1 MAWAGQGSGIEGNGT
16 AAGGKSWKVRIPRH
30 LGAVIRGSAGRWL
43 AAFVFLGLFQ
53 AQAFALDEGVGRV
66 LAVVK
71 TTGTTAEVEL
81 QVENYALYHNSPV
94 EVFTPAGKV
103 AATLVIPGGVDMLR
117 KGDKTR
123 VALQLKSAFSLAGGL
138 VTEPGKFAGYA
149 ALVKALGPGAAGPAA
164 PATSAPAAPAPAA
177 PAASAGAPSVTACP
191 YSAAELKGALGLD
204 LSDGKADM
212 EIPFPGG
219 KALGCRYQ
227 GKGANTPSLWLK
239 HTVMNNPAAPE
250 NANYFKALAGK
261 LQKVPGD
268 PDGAAWQAHQG
279 DNTQAALVYLRKGV
293 IVEARVTVTP
303 REPGFEATKAKL
315 LRLRRVP

>member
-1 MAWAGQGSGIEGNGT
+1 
-16 AAGGKSWKVRIPRH
+16 
-30 LGAVIRGSAGRWL
+30 
-43 AAFVFLGLFQ
+43 VFLGLFQ

-164 PATSAPAAPAPAA
+164 PATSAPAAQAPAA
-177 PAASAGAPSVTACP
+177 PAASAAKPASAGAPSVAACP
-191 YSAAELKGALGLD
+191 YSATELKGALGLD
-204 LSDGKADM
+204 LSDGKADT

-219 KALGCRYQ
+219 KSLSCRYQ

-268 PDGAAWQAHQG
+268 PDGAAWQAYQG

-303 REPGFEATKAKL
+303 REPSFEATKAKL

>member
-1 MAWAGQGSGIEGNGT
+1 MAWAGQSGGIEGNGT
-16 AAGGKSWKVRIPRH
+16 GWKVRIPRH
-30 LGAVIRGSAGRWL
+30 LGAGIRGSAGRWL

-164 PATSAPAAPAPAA
+164 PATSAPAAQAPAA
-177 PAASAGAPSVTACP
+177 AAAKPVSAGAPSVATCP

-219 KALGCRYQ
+219 KSLSCRYQ

-293 IVEARVTVTP
+293 IIEARVTVTP
-303 REPGFEATKAKL
+303 REPSFEATKAKL